1 MKAFLIILTIICA
14 SCQTKPTRKVDLE
27 SQRELSTELD
37 SKLTISCSFDNY
49 FDVEKLKFDSLN
61 RYGGGDCWGT
71 VRQYSK
77 VGILVGIDSM
87 ICSEYRFV
95 LKKVLFR
102 NGQLE
107 KAYIKESSTLFEFN
121 GEVTKYEL
129 TETLIDLASATS
141 NYLTR
146 KDTVLEPKFELINKG
161 FRTEIEENY
170 KQQIERLLTDYKRV
184 WEMTED
190 F

>member
-1 MKAFLIILTIICA
+1 MKAFLIILAIICA
-14 SCQTKPTRKVDLE
+14 SCQTKPTRKVDSE

-61 RYGGGDCWGT
+61 SYGAGDCWGT
-71 VRQYSK
+71 IRQYSK

-87 ICSEYRFV
+87 ICSEYGFV
-95 LKKVLFR
+95 FKKVLFR
-102 NGQLE
+102 NGQFE
-107 KAYIKESSTLFEFN
+107 KAYIKESSTLLGFN
-121 GEVTKYEL
+121 GEVNKYEL

-161 FRTEIEENY
+161 FRTEKEENY
-170 KQQIERLLTDYKRV
+170 KQQIELLLTDYEEV
-184 WEMTED
+184 WERTND